1 MEPDVTPSQ
10 EPPPDDRLRRAK
22 RRAKDLLLPVDG
34 VQGVGI
40 GAGTLRVYVRDAAVA
55 HDLPAEVD
63 GVVVE
68 PVVVGEAITY

>member
-1 MEPDVTPSQ
+1 M
-10 EPPPDDRLRRAK
+10 
-22 RRAKDLLLPVDG
+22 LPVDG